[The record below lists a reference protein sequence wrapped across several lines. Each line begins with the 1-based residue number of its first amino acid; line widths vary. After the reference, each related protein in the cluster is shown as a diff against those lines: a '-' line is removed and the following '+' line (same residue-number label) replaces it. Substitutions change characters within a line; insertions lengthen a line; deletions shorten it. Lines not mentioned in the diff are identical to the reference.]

1 MADFNSRKLQMSKKS
16 LTIAK
21 QIWIYFTDVTGS
33 SANEYQISNTEGKK
47 TLKTEDIKDQ
57 GLAL

>member
-1 MADFNSRKLQMSKKS
+1 MSKKS

-33 SANEYQISNTEGKK
+33 SANECQISNTEGKK
-47 TLKTEDIKDQ
+47 PLKTEDIKDQ